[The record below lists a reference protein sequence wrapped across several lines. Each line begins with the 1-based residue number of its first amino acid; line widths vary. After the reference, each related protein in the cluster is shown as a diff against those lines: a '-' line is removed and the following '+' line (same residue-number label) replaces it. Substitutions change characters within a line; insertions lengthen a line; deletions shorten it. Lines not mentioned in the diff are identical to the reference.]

1 MESLP
6 EDLICRILPHM
17 PFSKKKI
24 CLRAVC
30 EKWEKAMRR
39 PESHSML
46 WYKVNRLTRAVG
58 IPSGVMKVLPGVC
71 STEALMRRIKA
82 QGLEHLRAIWDL
94 GVDHLSACPSLPNLE
109 VLHIMEQTQT
119 LELQNSNFSSLQ
131 HLCLEANPWLEEH
144 AASWAENFLQHA
156 MQHLTHLKTL
166 QYVSP
171 GWAGDQQAEDIPTIN
186 APHGCQVQ
194 LKMGLLTRE
203 PIPYRTAQSLSH
215 LSLIVRPE
223 ADCVVPLTQF
233 SVCTALQYLQ
243 CSIHLHDVPVPPTTK
258 LTVTFTS
265 FDHLPKA
272 LNHICFTQADD
283 RIQIG
288 VVLCTGWR
296 HYVADTCH
304 HSVIVAPETASN
316 KDIALDSWM
325 YPAIDMIF
333 N

>member
-1 MESLP
+1 MENLP
-6 EDLICRILPHM
+6 EDLICCILAHM

-30 EKWEKAMRR
+30 WKWEKAICR

-71 STEALMRRIKA
+71 STEALTRRIKA

-94 GVDHLSACPSLPNLE
+94 GGDHLSACPSLPNLE
-109 VLHIMEQTQT
+109 ILHIIEETQT
-119 LELQNSNFSSLQ
+119 LELHYSKFSSLK
-131 HLCLEANPWLEEH
+131 HLCLEADPCLQDH

-156 MQHLTHLKTL
+156 IQHLTHLKTL
-166 QYVSP
+166 QYISP
-171 GWAGDQQAEDIPTIN
+171 VQAEDIPAIN
-186 APHGCQVQ
+186 LPHGCQVQ

-233 SVCTALQYLQ
+233 STCTALQCLQ
-243 CSIHLHDVPVPPTTK
+243 CSIYVQDALVPPAAK

-272 LNHICFTQADD
+272 LKHICFTQADH

-288 VVLCTGWR
+288 VVLCRGWS
-296 HYVADTCH
+296 HYVADTCQ
-304 HSVIVAPETASN
+304 HSVIVVPEAAAN
-316 KDIALDSWM
+316 KDSPLDSWM
-325 YPAIDMIF
+325 YPAKDMIF